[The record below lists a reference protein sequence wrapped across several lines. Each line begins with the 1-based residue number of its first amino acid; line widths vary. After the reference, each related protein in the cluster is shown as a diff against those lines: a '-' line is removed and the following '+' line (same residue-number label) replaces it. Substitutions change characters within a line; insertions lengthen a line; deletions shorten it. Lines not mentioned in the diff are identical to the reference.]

1 MTPGELAR
9 RHPRLFHL
17 THPSA
22 LEGIRRRGLWPTS
35 RLLDL
40 FEVADEPRAALERR
54 RRPGS
59 HSLAHPDHGAALL
72 TDNLPLSEVWL
83 NRILD
88 DGLTPGDWLAMLN
101 RRVFFWVDETRA
113 SKLRNAREYRER
125 PRPMLVFD
133 TAGLASRY
141 AGAIEIAPINTGATQ
156 HQPPRRGLS
165 TFSPLLETDY
175 GAWRRSRGRQTP
187 DRIVEVTVTRE
198 MPDVMEF
205 LLEVRE

>member
-22 LEGIRRRGLWPTS
+22 LEGIRRRGLWPAS

-40 FEVADEPRAALERR
+40 FGVAGERRGALERR
-54 RRPGS
+54 RRVRSEPLS
-59 HSLAHPDHGAALL
+59 HPEYGAAML
-72 TDNLPLSEVWL
+72 TDNLPLSEAWL
-83 NRILD
+83 IRVLD

-101 RRVFFWVDETRA
+101 RRVFFWADEARA
-113 SKLRNAREYRER
+113 TALRNAREYRGR

-133 TAGLASRY
+133 TARLAARY
-141 AGAIEIAPINTGATQ
+141 ADAIEIAPINTGATQ
-156 HQPPRRGLS
+156 HQPPRRGRS
-165 TFSPLLETDY
+165 TFSPLLQTDY
-175 GAWRRSRGRQTP
+175 EAWRRSRGLKTP

-198 MPDVMEF
+198 MPEVMEF